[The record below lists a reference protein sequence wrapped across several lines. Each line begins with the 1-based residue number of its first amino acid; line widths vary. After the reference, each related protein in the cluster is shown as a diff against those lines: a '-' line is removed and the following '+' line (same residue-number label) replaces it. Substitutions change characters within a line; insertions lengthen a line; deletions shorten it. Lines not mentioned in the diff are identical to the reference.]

1 MCYVR
6 LHVIGRERKREIQAD
21 RETNRHTVTDSLT
34 DRQNILTDNL
44 TDRQPYRGRDR
55 EIHTQTDRQTYR
67 GRDRQT
73 ESLTDR
79 HLRGIV
85 GEIEGE
91 KDRQKV

>member
-21 RETNRHTVTDSLT
+21 RETNRHTVTDSL
-34 DRQNILTDNL
+34 I
-44 TDRQPYRGRDR
+44 DRQPYRGRYR
-55 EIHTQTDRQTYR
+55 ETHTQTDRQTYR

-79 HLRGIV
+79 HLRGIE

-91 KDRQKV
+91 TDRPKV